1 MEQNKKR
8 KELSLAETIER
19 SLQQDYRVALWS
31 KFTRAV
37 KEYQLIQ
44 PGDKVCVCIS
54 GGKDSMLMA
63 LLFKRLLKY
72 GDFPFEE
79 KFLVMDP
86 GYNPINLQMIK
97 NNLNIL
103 EIPAVIVKT
112 DIFDI
117 ANSQDESPCYLCAKM
132 RRGALYR
139 IAKSFGCNK
148 IALGHHYDDVIET
161 TLMNML
167 NAGSFQTMLPKLPST
182 NYGGMEVIRPMYLI
196 REKDIIDFKTK
207 HHLSFIQCACR
218 FTENCAV
225 CDNGGGGSQ
234 RAKTKQLIK
243 ELKQSYNPFV
253 EKNIF
258 SSASKVQLD
267 KILGY
272 EKGKKEHSFLDDYD
286 LKKEKENKAIKDSN
300 LETLAQ
306 KKAEEEHKP
315 FEMDHSFEEKYSG
328 TIKRNHKES

>member
-1 MEQNKKR
+1 MENEEMKKR
-8 KELSLAETIER
+8 EKLSFADDIER
-19 SLQQDYRVALWS
+19 KLQREYRIALWS
-31 KFTRAV
+31 RFTRAI
-37 KEYQLIQ
+37 KEYRLIE
-44 PGDKVCVCIS
+44 PNDKICVCIS

-72 GDFPFEE
+72 GDFPFEA

-97 NNLNIL
+97 NNLSLL
-103 EIPAVIVKT
+103 EIPAVIVNT
-112 DIFDI
+112 DIFEI
-117 ANSQDESPCYLCAKM
+117 ANSQTESPCYLCAKM

-139 IAKSFGCNK
+139 IAKGFGCNK

-196 REKDIIDFKTK
+196 RESDIIAFKNEN
-207 HHLSFIQCACR
+207 HLSFIQCACR

-225 CDNGGGGSQ
+225 CDNGSGGSQ
-234 RAKTKQLIK
+234 RAKTKTLIK
-243 ELKQSYNPFV
+243 ELKQNYNEFV
-253 EKNIF
+253 DKNIF

-272 EKGKKEHSFLDDYD
+272 EKGDEIYSFLDDYEM
-286 LKKEKENKAIKDSN
+286 KKQKEDARIAKESF
-300 LETLAQ
+300 ETLAI
-306 KKAEEEHKP
+306 KKAEEEHRP
-315 FEMDHSFEEKYSG
+315 FEIDDSFEKAFKDKIQRKEK
-328 TIKRNHKES
+328 

>member
-1 MEQNKKR
+1 MEDKKKR
-8 KELSLAETIER
+8 KELSRAEDLER
-19 SLQQDYRVALWS
+19 KLQQDYRISLWS
-31 KFTRAV
+31 KFTKAI
-37 KEYQLIQ
+37 KEYKLIEK
-44 PGDKVCVCIS
+44 GDKVCVCIS
-54 GGKDSMLMA
+54 GGKDSMIMA

-72 GDFPFEE
+72 GDFPFEA

-97 NNLNIL
+97 SNLAIL
-103 EIPAVIVKT
+103 EIPAVIVNT

-117 ANSQDESPCYLCAKM
+117 ANNQDESPCYLCAKM

-182 NYGGMEVIRPMYLI
+182 NYEGMEVIRPMYLI
-196 REKDIIDFKTK
+196 READIISFKNEN
-207 HHLSFIQCACR
+207 HLAFIQCACR

-234 RAKTKQLIK
+234 RAKTKALIK
-243 ELKQSYNPFV
+243 DLKINYNEFV

-272 EKGKKEHSFLDDYD
+272 ETGKQEHSFLDDYEE
-286 LKKEKENKAIKDSN
+286 KKAKENLKINGSGIEKDAIAKAIS
-300 LETLAQ
+300 
-306 KKAEEEHKP
+306 EHKP
-315 FEMDHSFEEKYSG
+315 FEIDDSFERKYIE
-328 TIKRNHKES
+328 TIKRKID

>member
-1 MEQNKKR
+1 MENKKQ
-8 KELSLAETIER
+8 KELSFADEIER
-19 SLQQDYRVALWS
+19 KLQQDYRIALWS
-31 KFTRAV
+31 PFTRAI
-37 KEYQLIQ
+37 KEYKLIE
-44 PGDKVCVCIS
+44 PSDKVCVCIS
-54 GGKDSMLMA
+54 GGKDSMIMA

-72 GDFPFEE
+72 GDFPFEC

-97 NNLNIL
+97 KNLSLL
-103 EIPAVIVKT
+103 EIPAIIVNT
-112 DIFDI
+112 DIFEI
-117 ANSQDESPCYLCAKM
+117 ANSQSESPCYLCAKM

-167 NAGSFQTMLPKLPST
+167 NAGSFQTMLPKLVST
-182 NYGGMEVIRPMYLI
+182 NYEGMEVIRPLYRI
-196 REKDIIDFKTK
+196 REKDIIAFKNENN
-207 HHLSFIQCACR
+207 LSFIQCACR

-234 RAKTKQLIK
+234 RAKTKALIK
-243 ELKQSYNPFV
+243 ELKENYNEFV

-267 KILGY
+267 KIVGY
-272 EKGKKEHSFLDDYD
+272 EVGKESHSFLDSYE
-286 LKKEKENKAIKDSN
+286 EKRERENKRIKESLLEEEAIK
-300 LETLAQ
+300 
-306 KKAEEEHKP
+306 KAMNEHKP
-315 FEMDHSFEEKYSG
+315 FIIDNSFE
-328 TIKRNHKES
+328 KRFISKIERKKI